1 MKKILVSDYDRTIY
15 LDDDTTKKNVEAIKK
30 FMKDDIAVIAT
41 GRSFAD
47 FSGAIKKYNIDSSY
61 YLLNYGNLV
70 LDRNFNVIFEQCLEK
85 KELDEITSF
94 FREKECDIYYCNKDT
109 NSKEIVGNIYKVVLV
124 YKDKKKQMHD
134 YDEFVKKYNY
144 LVFILK
150 SHSHLE
156 VISTRMDK
164 SLAIEE
170 IERREKSNLVYV
182 IGDSDNDI
190 TMIKK
195 YNGYCVKNASI
206 EVKKISSKIYDSVSS
221 LIDELMEED

>member
-15 LDDDTTKKNVEAIKK
+15 LDDDTTRKNVQAIKNFMKKNV
-30 FMKDDIAVIAT
+30 AVIAT
-41 GRSFAD
+41 GRSFED
-47 FSGAIKKYNIDSSY
+47 FSGAIKKYSIDSSY

-70 LDRNFNVIFEQCLEK
+70 LDRNFNVIYEQCLRKE
-85 KELDEITSF
+85 ELDEITEF
-94 FREKECDIYYCNKDT
+94 FGNKECDIYYCNKDI
-109 NSKEIVGNIYKVVLV
+109 NSKKIVGNIYKVVLV
-124 YKDKKKQMHD
+124 YKDKNKQMRD
-134 YDEFVKKYNY
+134 YKEFVKRHNY

-150 SHSHLE
+150 SHPHLE

-170 IERREKSNLVYV
+170 IERRENSDLVYV

-195 YNGYCVKNASI
+195 YNGYCVKNASTD
-206 EVKKISSKIYDSVSS
+206 VKEISSKIYDSVSL